1 MLFEG
6 TNMRHLIIMVLA
18 ALLLTGCYEYPSTEE
33 IDGDI
38 AILEKEI
45 NSAKANAEKYA
56 GGLLSMLAN
65 VHLETLKSTKSML
78 EQKKKGFQRYIPISY
93 TVDGKEYSPP
103 ANKDKLLEELTTDI
117 DSAKAELT
125 KAELESSKYGGGLL
139 GVLSLTQVATAQN
152 SLAFLNQRRL
162 LLKYDIP
169 YYNIVPTS
177 QRDREP
183 DFKPTPGEDV
193 DKF

>member
-1 MLFEG
+1 MK
-6 TNMRHLIIMVLA
+6 HLTIMVLA

-45 NSAKANAEKYA
+45 NGAKANAEKYA
-56 GGLLSMLAN
+56 GGLLSILAN
-65 VHLETLKSTKSML
+65 VQLETLKSTMSML

-103 ANKDKLLEELTTDI
+103 ANKDELLEGLTIDI
-117 DSAKAELT
+117 DNAKAELT

-139 GVLSLTQVATAQN
+139 GVLSLTQVAIAQN

-177 QRDREP
+177 SRDREP